1 MNIILLEGLWLVYPL
16 FWAKQHMSP
25 SQWQSTTSILRT
37 CLKKKSKIKD
47 TLSMANGSHLKK
59 EWKLLKSKI
68 KNQLSMLFM
77 RLIVDL
83 SLDTCLQRAIFIK
96 FPILFLWV
104 GQVSQTD
111 NICPLLHTLELQSMR
126 ATRRLCRLWTKYLI
140 MVHISTLSMR
150 QRMITLVMSQLGLY
164 LLEHLLMTETI

>member
-1 MNIILLEGLWLVYPL
+1 MNIILSEGLWLVYPL

-68 KNQLSMLFM
+68 NNQLSMLFIK
-77 RLIVDL
+77 LIVDL
-83 SLDTCLQRAIFIK
+83 SLDTCLQRATFIK

-126 ATRRLCRLWTKYLI
+126 VIRRLCKLWTKYQI
-140 MVHISTLSMR
+140 MVHISILSML
-150 QRMITLVMSQLGLY
+150 QKMTILVMWQLELY
-164 LLEHLLMTETI
+164 PSEHLLMTETI